1 MKQSRSVLIGLIAV
15 LAAAAAAGCSPAA
28 GGNAAAD
35 KVTLLL
41 NWYPYGEHAPFY
53 YGKQAGTFA
62 KYGIDLTIQPGQ
74 GSGRTVQATAAGQ
87 ADFGWADTPALL
99 SAVDQGM
106 HVVSAGVYLQTT
118 PASVQF
124 FGDKGIRTPAD
135 LKGRT
140 VATTAGDALSRTFPI
155 WLKAN
160 GLSPG
165 DVVLQ
170 NTDAAGKIA
179 AVISGRTDALLGN
192 ATDQA
197 PTVQEK
203 AGKPVTAM
211 RFADHGLNFFSDG
224 LITATGNLTAK
235 KDLVGRMAAATS
247 QAWLAAAKDPA
258 AAVAAMRGASAQ
270 LPSTAVLAQQFAAT
284 LPLLHT
290 EATRSQLPG
299 VDDESDWRATISVL
313 ADAGLIKHPQPPSAY
328 WDGGQP

>member
-1 MKQSRSVLIGLIAV
+1 MKPSRSVLFGLVAV
-15 LAAAAAAGCSPAA
+15 LAAVATCCTPA
-28 GGNAAAD
+28 GGNAAGD

-53 YGKQAGTFA
+53 YGKQRGVFA

-74 GSGRTVQATAAGQ
+74 GSGRTVQATSAGQ

-106 HVVSAGVYLQTT
+106 HVVSVGVYLQTT

-124 FGDKGIRTPAD
+124 FGDKGIKTPAD

-155 WLKAN
+155 FLKAN
-160 GLSPG
+160 GLGPD

-192 ATDQA
+192 ATDQG

-224 LITATGNLTAK
+224 LITASGNLTAK
-235 KDLVGRMAAATS
+235 KDLVRRMAEATS
-247 QAWLAAAKDPA
+247 AAWQQAAQDPK

-270 LPSTAVLAQQFAAT
+270 LPSAAVLAQQFAAT
-284 LPLLHT
+284 LTLLHT
-290 EATRSQLPG
+290 DATKNLPPG

-313 ADAGLIKHPQPPSAY
+313 ADAGLIKHPQPPSGY

>member
-1 MKQSRSVLIGLIAV
+1 MKPPRSVLFGLVAV
-15 LAAAAAAGCSPAA
+15 LAAVTAGCSPAA
-28 GGNAAAD
+28 DSNAADD

-53 YGKQAGTFA
+53 YGKQQGIFA

-106 HVVSAGVYLQTT
+106 HVISAGVYLQTT

-140 VATTAGDALSRTFPI
+140 IASTTGDALSRTFPI
-155 WLKAN
+155 FLKAN
-160 GLSPG
+160 GLGPD
-165 DVVLQ
+165 DVALQ

-192 ATDQA
+192 ATDQG

-235 KDLVGRMAAATS
+235 KDLVSRMAEATS
-247 QAWLAAAKDPA
+247 QAWQQAAKDPA

-270 LPSTAVLAQQFAAT
+270 LPSAAVLAQQFAAT
-284 LPLLHT
+284 LTLLHT
-290 EATRSQLPG
+290 AATKHLPPG
-299 VDDESDWRATISVL
+299 VDDESDWRATISVF
-313 ADAGLIKHPQPPSAY
+313 ADAGLIKVAQAPSAY
-328 WDGGQP
+328 WDGGRP

>member
-1 MKQSRSVLIGLIAV
+1 MKPPRSVLFGLIAV
-15 LAAAAAAGCSPAA
+15 LAAVTAGCAPGAGGAAAG
-28 GGNAAAD
+28 D

-53 YGKQAGTFA
+53 YGKQQGVFA

-106 HVVSAGVYLQTT
+106 HVVSTGVYLQTT

-140 VATTAGDALSRTFPI
+140 VASTAGDALSRTFPI

-160 GLSPG
+160 GLSPD
-165 DVVLQ
+165 DVQLQ

-192 ATDQA
+192 ATDQG

-203 AGKPVTAM
+203 AGRPVTAM

-235 KDLVGRMAAATS
+235 KDLVSRMAEATS
-247 QAWLAAAKDPA
+247 QAWQQAAKDPD

-270 LPSTAVLAQQFAAT
+270 LPSAAVLAQQFAAT
-284 LPLLHT
+284 LTLLHT
-290 EATRSQLPG
+290 AATKDLPPG

-313 ADAGLIKHPQPPSAY
+313 ATAGLIKVARAPSAY
-328 WDGGQP
+328 WDGGRP